1 MLSSRYYLASIVLLI
16 LVVGAYAVS
25 AARRTQAELAQQLE
39 QKSLALA
46 GAVESA
52 SRQAIRS
59 NALVEEMV
67 AQRLF
72 DNARLVDELHHVRPL
87 DADALARI
95 AERNGLRRI
104 DLLDPDGRP
113 WTPPPAPRPQ
123 RVPGMGLEGM
133 MHGRHSMGM
142 MRRFAPDAG
151 GPGPEPGPPQDRG
164 RPRDREPG
172 ERPMMHYMWGRRW
185 TRPPSPQPDAPPAPP
200 AIEDRK
206 FWEGT
211 LLGVGIG
218 ARSFPGIIAVHAD
231 AGFVLNFRKE
241 MGVDRQ
247 IADLAREAG
256 TSAVALL
263 DADGAVLAH
272 SDPERAG
279 GRADDQ
285 ELRAASTERRTLS
298 RFVEVDNERRFQIA
312 RPLAL
317 DGGTTG
323 MLVVDFSATPMER
336 AWAGDVRQGAAFGGA
351 VLLVGALGYAA
362 IFAAQ
367 RRHLREVSRL
377 EGEMARSQRLSA
389 LGDVAAAFAHEVR
402 NPLNAVSMGLERL
415 RTEFAPEPPGDYAR
429 FVELLEGE
437 VRRLNAIVEQF
448 ITLARPVPL
457 TRASFSPDALLHELA
472 TLLQSQ
478 AKPANVAVRVGS
490 RDGGRAI
497 FADRDR
503 LEQVL
508 LNLSLNA
515 LQAMPDGGT
524 LTLESAV
531 ERHRAV
537 LSVTDTGRGI
547 AADDLPRVFD
557 PYFTTRGDGLG
568 LGLTIARRIVEAHG
582 GSMDVA
588 STPGEGTRFTI
599 VLPSG
604 SA

>member
-1 MLSSRYYLASIVLLI
+1 
-16 LVVGAYAVS
+16 
-25 AARRTQAELAQQLE
+25 
-39 QKSLALA
+39 
-46 GAVESA
+46 
-52 SRQAIRS
+52 
-59 NALVEEMV
+59 MV

-72 DNARLVDELHHVRPL
+72 DNARLVDELHHMRPL

-104 DLLDPDGRP
+104 DLLDPNGRP

-123 RVPGMGLEGM
+123 RVPGMAPESVPDAPPATPPGAPGQM
-133 MHGRHSMGM
+133 MRGRHSMGM

-151 GPGPEPGPPQDRG
+151 GPDDPARTPEPGPPHDRG
-164 RPRDREPG
+164 PREHPMMGRSRDREPG
-172 ERPMMHYMWGRRW
+172 ERPRMHYMWGRRW
-185 TRPPSPQPDAPPAPP
+185 TRPPSPQPDAPPPPP

-247 IADLAREAG
+247 LADLAREAG

-298 RFVEVDNERRFQIA
+298 RFVEVDNERRFQVA

-317 DGGTTG
+317 DGGATG

-336 AWAGDVRQGAAFGGA
+336 AWAADVRQGAAFGGA

-415 RTEFAPEPPGDYAR
+415 RTEFAPEPPRDYER

-457 TRASFSPDALLHELA
+457 TRASFRPDALLHELA

-497 FADRDR
+497 VADRDR

-524 LTLESAV
+524 LTLESVV

-582 GSMDVA
+582 GSIDVA

-604 SA
+604 PA